1 MHEYVA
7 RRLLLAIP
15 TLLGVTLLIFLV
27 MRILPGDVAFVI
39 LSEGGQASPED
50 VRKVRE
56 ALGLER
62 PLHVQYLAWLG
73 DVARG
78 DLGRS
83 FWRNEP
89 IATLIL
95 DRGTVTVQ
103 IAVMAVAFSW
113 LIGLPV
119 GLLAA
124 AKQDS
129 LLDFVARG
137 TTILGLAVPSF
148 WLGTLIVLLLMVGF
162 EWFPPLRYVYPW
174 DDLWS
179 NLQQTTLPAVVLGLF
194 LAAYAA
200 RMTRSASLEVIRE
213 DFVRTARAKGLRE
226 RSVMFRHVLKN
237 ALLPVVTLS
246 GVQFGAL
253 LSTSVVVEKVFNVPG
268 LGRALVEAIAERDY
282 MVIQNLALTYAA
294 AFTVINLAID
304 LLCGWL
310 DPRIRYR

>member
-1 MHEYVA
+1 VHEYVA

-73 DVARG
+73 DIARG

-129 LLDFVARG
+129 LLDLVARG

-200 RMTRSASLEVIRE
+200 RMTRSAALEVIRE
-213 DFVRTARAKGLRE
+213 DYVRTARAKGLRE
-226 RSVMFRHVLKN
+226 LSVMFRHVLKN